1 MNQKETRNIVYGSD
15 KMVKIGMNAAQRPI
29 PPIMPLIWS
38 RKNTQKQKLL
48 DRVILIANAIEINH
62 SELI

>member
-1 MNQKETRNIVYGSD
+1 
-15 KMVKIGMNAAQRPI
+15 
-29 PPIMPLIWS
+29 MPLIWS
-38 RKNTQKQKLL
+38 RKNTQKQKLP